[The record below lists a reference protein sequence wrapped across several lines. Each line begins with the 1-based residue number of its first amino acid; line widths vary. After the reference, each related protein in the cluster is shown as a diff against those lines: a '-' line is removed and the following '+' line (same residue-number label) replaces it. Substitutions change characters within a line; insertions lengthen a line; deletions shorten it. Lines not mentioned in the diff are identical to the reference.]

1 MNKHWNKS
9 KSHGRHRPRQGADPH
24 EVRVHAEE
32 QGDAQEEEQEDNGSD
47 KWCLFGS
54 DGDES
59 VSVGGG
65 GGRALSSDDSYDE
78 FDSSEEEQP
87 QQRRRLR
94 QKRRK
99 KVGP

>member
-1 MNKHWNKS
+1 MRKRCGGLLNEAGENLN
-9 KSHGRHRPRQGADPH
+9 
-24 EVRVHAEE
+24 EV
-32 QGDAQEEEQEDNGSD
+32 GDASSTATHARGRSD
-47 KWCLFGS
+47 QWSLFGS
-54 DGDES
+54 DSDES
-59 VSVGGG
+59 NSVGGG

-99 KVGP
+99 KAGP